1 MFTGVSTKTSNQ
13 LYKIIDQNKRFLND
27 GYKKASEA
35 KRFVSNFSVKLLFFG
50 ILSALNSQNFENDEF
65 FWKKFET
72 N

>member
-35 KRFVSNFSVKLLFFG
+35 KRLVLNFSPRF
-50 ILSALNSQNFENDEF
+50 SEF
-65 FWKKFET
+65 FPKKSEFRIFLRKSLKQT
-72 N
+72 KD

>member
-35 KRFVSNFSVKLLFFG
+35 KRIVSKIFPLFFFIFR
-50 ILSALNSQNFENDEF
+50 ILF
-65 FWKKFET
+65 FFLEKSLKQAVD
-72 N
+72 

>member
-35 KRFVSNFSVKLLFFG
+35 KRIVSNIFPLFFF
-50 ILSALNSQNFENDEF
+50 SF
-65 FWKKFET
+65 FIFRIFIFFLEKSLKQT
-72 N
+72 TD